1 MKILIAHNA
10 YQHRGGEDV
19 VVDAEIALLREH
31 GHEVST
37 YRRHNDELV
46 EHPGTAVTSAIWS
59 RRTSSDVDQVVAQS
73 RPDVIHVHN
82 TFPLISPSLF
92 WSAARH
98 KIPVVQ
104 TLHNFRMLCP
114 QAMFLREGKVC
125 EDCMGKIP
133 WRAVTRKCYRSSA
146 AQSALLSGML
156 IAHDT
161 LGTFREKVTRYIVLN
176 EFCRAKFEKGGLP
189 VARMRIKPN
198 FVAHPVADPFAN
210 PDPAPRRG
218 GLFVGR
224 LSPEKGM
231 EVMVQ
236 ALGGLPRSLRVLV
249 AGRGPLEDGV
259 RSYFGDDYLGYLDGP
274 AIARHMERALYV
286 VAPSTCYE
294 TFGMVA
300 IEAFAAGTAV
310 IASRHGGLGALVRHG
325 ETGLLVDPGDAGALA
340 EAMRWAESHPEEMQR
355 MGQAARVEYERHYTP
370 EANYRMLMEIYDEAI
385 QSEMETRNA
394 A

>member
-19 VVDAEIALLREH
+19 VVDAEIALLRDY

-37 YRRHNDELV
+37 YRRHNDELQDR
-46 EHPGTAVTSAIWS
+46 PGSAITSAFWS
-59 RRTSSDVDQVVAQS
+59 RRTAADMDDVVARN
-73 RPDVIHVHN
+73 RPDLIHVHN
-82 TFPLISPSLF
+82 TFPLISPSLY
-92 WSAARH
+92 WTAARH

-114 QAMFLREGKVC
+114 QAMFLRQGKVC

-146 AQSALLSGML
+146 AQSAVLSGML
-156 IAHDT
+156 FAHDT

-176 EFCRAKFEKGGLP
+176 EFCLSKFVTGGLP
-189 VARMRIKPN
+189 PERMRIKPN
-198 FVAHPVADPFAN
+198 FVTHA
-210 PDPAPRRG
+210 PDAVPETTERRG

-224 LSPEKGM
+224 LSPEKGID
-231 EVMVQ
+231 VLVQ
-236 ALGGLPRSLRVLV
+236 ALGSLPRSLRVLV
-249 AGRGPLEDGV
+249 AGSGPLEAGV
-259 RSYFGDDYLGYLDGP
+259 QEFFGDDYLGYLSPP
-274 AIARHMERALYV
+274 AITRHMSEALYV

-310 IASRHGGLGALVRHG
+310 IASRHGGLGALVREG
-325 ETGLLVDPGDAGALA
+325 ETGLLVEPGNAQALA
-340 EAMRWAESHPEEMQR
+340 EALRWAQNHPQEMRR
-355 MGQAARVEYERHYTP
+355 MGQAARAEYERQYTP
-370 EANYRMLMEIYDEAI
+370 QANYRMLMDIYHDAI
-385 QSEMETRNA
+385 HAEMETRNA

>member
-19 VVDAEIALLREH
+19 VVDAEIALLRDN

-37 YRRHNDELV
+37 YRRHNDELL
-46 EHPGTAVTSAIWS
+46 EHPGTALTSAIWS
-59 RRTSSDVDQVVAQS
+59 RRTSSDVEQEVARS
-73 RPDVIHVHN
+73 RPDLIHVHN
-82 TFPLISPSLF
+82 TFPLISPSLY
-92 WSAARH
+92 WAAARH

-114 QAMFLREGKVC
+114 QAMFLRQGKVC

-176 EFCRAKFEKGGLP
+176 DFCRAKFVKGGLP
-189 VARMRIKPN
+189 GERMCIKPHFVARAAGI
-198 FVAHPVADPFAN
+198 
-210 PDPAPRRG
+210 PDWSARRG

-224 LSPEKGM
+224 LSPEKGI
-231 EVMVQ
+231 EVLVQ
-236 ALGGLPRSLRVLV
+236 ALSGLPRSLRVLV
-249 AGRGPLEDGV
+249 AGGGPLQERV
-259 RSYFGDDYLGYLDGP
+259 RDFFGDDFLGYLEP
-274 AIARHMERALYV
+274 AEIARRMGRALYV

-310 IASRHGGLGALVRHG
+310 IASRHGGLGALVRDG
-325 ETGLLVDPGDAGALA
+325 ETGLLVEPGDADALA
-340 EAMRWAESHPEEMQR
+340 DALRWAESHPEEMKR
-355 MGQAARVEYERHYTP
+355 MGQAARLEYERHYTP
-370 EANYRMLMEIYDEAI
+370 QANYRMLMEIYDQAI
-385 QSEMETRNA
+385 HAEMETCHA

>member
-19 VVDAEIALLREH
+19 VVDAEIALLRDN

-37 YRRHNDELV
+37 YRRHNDELQDR
-46 EHPGTAVTSAIWS
+46 PGSAITSAFWS
-59 RRTSSDVDQVVAQS
+59 RRTAADVDDVVAKN

-82 TFPLISPSLF
+82 TFPLISPSLY
-92 WSAARH
+92 WTAARH

-114 QAMFLREGKVC
+114 QAMFLRQGKVC

-146 AQSALLSGML
+146 AQSAVLSGML
-156 IAHDT
+156 FAHDT

-176 EFCRAKFEKGGLP
+176 EFCLSKFVTGGLP
-189 VARMRIKPN
+189 RERMRIKPN
-198 FVAHPVADPFAN
+198 FVTHAPEAVAHDAE
-210 PDPAPRRG
+210 RRG

-224 LSPEKGM
+224 LSPEKGID
-231 EVMVQ
+231 VLVQ
-236 ALGGLPRSLRVLV
+236 ALGSLPRSLRVLV
-249 AGRGPLEDGV
+249 AGSGPLQESV
-259 RSYFGDDYLGYLDGP
+259 QEFFGDDYLGFLSP
-274 AIARHMERALYV
+274 SAIVRHMSEALYV

-325 ETGLLVDPGDAGALA
+325 ETGLLVDPGNAHALA
-340 EAMRWAESHPEEMQR
+340 EALRWAQSHPQEMRR
-355 MGQAARVEYERHYTP
+355 MGQAARAEYERHYTP
-370 EANYRMLMEIYDEAI
+370 QANYRMLMDIYHDAI
-385 QSEMETRNA
+385 HAEMETRNA